1 MGLIALMVKTGLMS
15 YTQAELDAMTP
26 ERRAEI
32 TGTAMPVGTTE
43 AVATVVEEVAPVEP
57 VGQVLPVESVIP
69 EGLDVAEIY
78 AEANIVPS
86 VYPYEKFVKLVDGLA
101 ALDDTAKKAAI
112 AAMDAADDTW
122 TAGDIAADLINKRT
136 ALVQYQRDIEA
147 TVVHLEEQANAA
159 IAETKSASDAR
170 VADMRAQISALE
182 QSIQDEFQATGK
194 TIGELHAQLA
204 ANKGAG
210 ERETQRIGAVVFK
223 MTTVEKTY
231 FSTPAV

>member
-1 MGLIALMVKTGLMS
+1 MGLIHLLVKTGLMNYS
-15 YTQAELDAMTP
+15 QAELDAMTP

-43 AVATVVEEVAPVEP
+43 PAASAQEAPAEP
-57 VGQVLPVESVIP
+57 VGQVLAVESVIP

-78 AEANIVPS
+78 ADANVVSS

-101 ALDDTAKKAAI
+101 ALDDTAKKAAL

-122 TAGDIAADLINKRT
+122 TVGDIASDLINKRT

-147 TVVHLEEQANAA
+147 TVVHLEQQANTA
-159 IAETKSASDAR
+159 IADTKAASDAR
-170 VADMRAQISALE
+170 VADMRAKISALE
-182 QSIQDEFQATGK
+182 QAIQDEFQATGK

-210 ERETQRIGAVVFK
+210 ERETQRIGTVVFK

>member
-1 MGLIALMVKTGLMS
+1 MGLIHLLVKTGLMNYS
-15 YTQAELDAMTP
+15 QAELEAMTP
-26 ERRAEI
+26 ERRAEV
-32 TGTAMPVGTTE
+32 TGTAMPVGSTE
-43 AVATVVEEVAPVEP
+43 PVAVVEEVAPAEP
-57 VGQVLPVESVIP
+57 VGQVLQVESVIP

-78 AEANIVPS
+78 AEANIAPS

-159 IAETKSASDAR
+159 IADTKRASDDR
-170 VADMRAQISALE
+170 VAEMRAQISALE

>member
-1 MGLIALMVKTGLMS
+1 MGLIHLLVKTGLMNYS
-15 YTQAELDAMTP
+15 QEELDAMTP
-26 ERRAEI
+26 ERRAEV

-43 AVATVVEEVAPVEP
+43 QVAVVEAVEP
-57 VGQVLPVESVIP
+57 VGQVLAVDSVIP

-78 AEANIVPS
+78 TDANVVSS

-101 ALDDTAKKAAI
+101 ALDDTAKKAAL

-122 TAGDIAADLINKRT
+122 TVGDIASDLINKRT

-147 TVVHLEEQANAA
+147 TVVHLEEQANTT
-159 IAETKSASDAR
+159 IADTKAASDAR
-170 VADMRAQISALE
+170 VADMRAKISALE
-182 QSIQDEFQATGK
+182 QAIQDEFQATGK

-210 ERETQRIGAVVFK
+210 ERETQRIGTVVFK